1 MSDIWEIVQLETGEI
16 ALQESQSER
25 EPLMVVKFS
34 KKDRNINE
42 HQIEIA
48 KAMFNS
54 AIETI
59 TGIQD
64 QQMLDLEFNAQSDF
78 VH

>member
-1 MSDIWEIVQLETGEI
+1 MSEVWEIVQLESGEI
-16 ALQESQSER
+16 ALQESQSDR

-34 KKDRNINE
+34 RKDRKINE
-42 HQIEIA
+42 HQVAIA

-59 TGIQD
+59 TGIQEREIIE
-64 QQMLDLEFNAQSDF
+64 QNYNALSDF

>member
-1 MSDIWEIVQLETGEI
+1 MSDVWEIVQLESGEI
-16 ALQESQSER
+16 ALQESQSDR

-34 KKDRNINE
+34 KKDRKINE
-42 HQIEIA
+42 HQVEIA

-54 AIETI
+54 AIDTI
-59 TGIQD
+59 SRIQEKEI
-64 QQMLDLEFNAQSDF
+64 LEQNYNTQSDF